1 MSNTEL
7 NFCVRHTL
15 DKNMSP
21 AYSRIIMSLA
31 KMYDTD
37 CTVVTMQ
44 LLKSIRMPTSP
55 LYFLIAS

>member
-21 AYSRIIMSLA
+21 AYSKTVMSLA
-31 KMYDTD
+31 KLYDTD
-37 CTVVTMQ
+37 RDAYNKAVMELSGDRAVVTM
-44 LLKSIRMPTSP
+44 
-55 LYFLIAS
+55 